1 MGKGFGIATAN
12 KKTRKTV
19 KSTLSLEDTRTV
31 LADLHEF
38 LRYEDNAR
46 ILSQIALKR
55 YVNGE
60 GKGAV
65 VAAPWQNPDPDLIPT
80 HYMVENELQDAGLL
94 YPAVL
99 ESLKGYKPCSE
110 FVVIYWKQE
119 KPEIMAAC
127 QIISRRSSLI
137 RSFS

>member
-1 MGKGFGIATAN
+1 MGKGFGVTTP
-12 KKTRKTV
+12 KKSPRKTV
-19 KSTLSLEDTRTV
+19 KSTLSFEDTQTV
-31 LADLHEF
+31 LAEMDEF

-46 ILSQIALKR
+46 ILSQIAIKR

-80 HYMVENELQDAGLL
+80 HYMVERELQEAGLL
-94 YPAVL
+94 YPTVR
-99 ESLKGYKPCSE
+99 ESLRVYKPRST

-119 KPEIMAAC
+119 QPEIMAAC
-127 QIISRRSSLI
+127 QIIAHRSSLV
-137 RSFS
+137 RG